1 MITVEGGFAKVVN
14 VESEIEGNFVKT
26 TIYMKMTYAD
36 NKAREN
42 LIKRLR
48 KEGYP
53 YSASGNNDDTRFR
66 VVRIPLF
73 VYVSEKLKEE
83 K

>member
-1 MITVEGGFAKVVN
+1 MLTVEGGFAKVVN
-14 VESEIEGNFVKT
+14 VESEIEDKFVKT

-73 VYVSEKLKEE
+73 VDVPEGVE
-83 K
+83 

>member
-36 NKAREN
+36 NKAREK

-48 KEGYP
+48 EEGYR
-53 YSASGNNDDTRFR
+53 YSASGNNDVTRFR
-66 VVRIPLF
+66 VLRIPLF
-73 VYVSEKLKEE
+73 VDVPEGQE
-83 K
+83 

>member
-14 VESEIEGNFVKT
+14 VESEIEDKFVKT

-36 NKAREN
+36 NKARER

-48 KEGYP
+48 EEGYP
-53 YSASGNNDDTRFR
+53 YSASGNNDDARFR
-66 VVRIPLF
+66 IVRSPLF
-73 VYVSEKLKEE
+73 VDVSEKLKEE
-83 K
+83 

>member
-36 NKAREN
+36 NKAREK

-48 KEGYP
+48 EEGYP
-53 YSASGNNDDTRFR
+53 YSDSGNNADTRFR
-66 VVRIPLF
+66 VVRVPLF
-73 VYVSEKLKEE
+73 TDVLEWVK
-83 K
+83 

>member
-1 MITVEGGFAKVVN
+1 MLTVEGGFAKVVN
-14 VESEIEGNFVKT
+14 VVTEIEDKFVKT

-36 NKAREN
+36 NKARER
-42 LIKRLR
+42 LVKLLR

-73 VYVSEKLKEE
+73 VDVSDGLE
-83 K
+83 

>member
-1 MITVEGGFAKVVN
+1 MLTVEGGFAKVVN

-42 LIKRLR
+42 LIKQLR

-73 VYVSEKLKEE
+73 VDMPDGVE
-83 K
+83 

>member
-14 VESEIEGNFVKT
+14 VVSEIEGNFVKT

-53 YSASGNNDDTRFR
+53 YSASGNNDDTRFM

-73 VYVSEKLKEE
+73 VDMTDGVE
-83 K
+83 

>member
-26 TIYMKMTYAD
+26 KIYMNMTYAD

-73 VYVSEKLKEE
+73 VDMTDGVE
-83 K
+83 

>member
-1 MITVEGGFAKVVN
+1 MLTVEGGFAKVVN

-36 NKAREN
+36 NQAREN

-73 VYVSEKLKEE
+73 VDMTDGVE
-83 K
+83 

>member
-1 MITVEGGFAKVVN
+1 MLTVEGGFAKVVN
-14 VESEIEGNFVKT
+14 VESEVESNFVKT

-48 KEGYP
+48 EEGYP

-73 VYVSEKLKEE
+73 VDMPDGVE
-83 K
+83 

>member
-14 VESEIEGNFVKT
+14 VESEIEDKFVKT

-36 NKAREN
+36 NKARER

-48 KEGYP
+48 EEGYP
-53 YSASGNNDDTRFR
+53 FSAGNNDDVRFR

-73 VYVSEKLKEE
+73 VDVSEGLE
-83 K
+83 

>member
-14 VESEIEGNFVKT
+14 VESEIEDKFVKT

-36 NKAREN
+36 NKARER

-73 VYVSEKLKEE
+73 VDVSEGL
-83 K
+83 

>member
-53 YSASGNNDDTRFR
+53 YSASGNNDNTRFR

-73 VYVSEKLKEE
+73 VDVSEGVE
-83 K
+83 

>member
-42 LIKRLR
+42 LIKRLK

-53 YSASGNNDDTRFR
+53 YSASGNNDDIRFR

-73 VYVSEKLKEE
+73 VDVTEGLE
-83 K
+83 

>member
-14 VESEIEGNFVKT
+14 VDSEIEGNFVKT

-36 NKAREN
+36 NKARER

-48 KEGYP
+48 EEGYT
-53 YSASGNNDDTRFR
+53 YSDSGNTDDTRFR

-73 VYVSEKLKEE
+73 VDVPEGRE
-83 K
+83 

>member
-14 VESEIEGNFVKT
+14 VESEIEDKFIKT
-26 TIYMKMTYAD
+26 TIYIKMTYAD
-36 NKAREN
+36 NKARER

-48 KEGYP
+48 EEGYP
-53 YSASGNNDDTRFR
+53 FSASGNTDDTRFR

-73 VYVSEKLKEE
+73 VDVPEGRE
-83 K
+83 

>member
-14 VESEIEGNFVKT
+14 VESEIEDKFVKT

-36 NKAREN
+36 NKARER

-48 KEGYP
+48 EEGYP
-53 YSASGNNDDTRFR
+53 FSASGNSDDTRFR

-73 VYVSEKLKEE
+73 GFVTEGVE
-83 K
+83 

>member
-14 VESEIEGNFVKT
+14 VETEIEDKFIKT

-73 VYVSEKLKEE
+73 VDLSEGLE
-83 K
+83 

>member
-14 VESEIEGNFVKT
+14 VESEIEDKFVKT

-36 NKAREN
+36 NKARER

-48 KEGYP
+48 EEGYP
-53 YSASGNNDDTRFR
+53 YSASGNSDDTRFK

-73 VYVSEKLKEE
+73 MAVSEGLE
-83 K
+83 

>member
-1 MITVEGGFAKVVN
+1 MLTVEGGFAKVVN
-14 VESEIEGNFVKT
+14 VESEIEDKFVKT
-26 TIYMKMTYAD
+26 TIYMKMIYAD

-48 KEGYP
+48 EEGYP

-73 VYVSEKLKEE
+73 VDMTDGVE
-83 K
+83 

>member
-14 VESEIEGNFVKT
+14 VVSEIQDKFVKT
-26 TIYMKMTYAD
+26 TIYKKMTYAD
-36 NKAREN
+36 NKARER

-48 KEGYP
+48 EEGYP
-53 YSASGNNDDTRFR
+53 FSASGNSDDTRFR

-73 VYVSEKLKEE
+73 VDVPEGVE
-83 K
+83 

>member
-1 MITVEGGFAKVVN
+1 MLTVEGGFAKVVN

-36 NKAREN
+36 NEARER

-48 KEGYP
+48 EEGYP
-53 YSASGNNDDTRFR
+53 FSAGNNDDARFR

-73 VYVSEKLKEE
+73 GSLPEGLE
-83 K
+83 

>member
-14 VESEIEGNFVKT
+14 VDSEIEGNFVKT

-36 NKAREN
+36 NKARER

-48 KEGYP
+48 EEGYP

-66 VVRIPLF
+66 VVRIPLL
-73 VYVSEKLKEE
+73 VDLSEKLKEE
-83 K
+83 

>member
-48 KEGYP
+48 EEGYP
-53 YSASGNNDDTRFR
+53 FSAGNNDDTRFR

-73 VYVSEKLKEE
+73 VDVSEKLKEE
-83 K
+83 

>member
-14 VESEIEGNFVKT
+14 VETEIEDKFMKT

-36 NKAREN
+36 NKVRDN

-48 KEGYP
+48 EEGYP
-53 YSASGNNDDTRFR
+53 FTAGGNRDDTRFR

-73 VYVSEKLKEE
+73 VDVSDGLE
-83 K
+83 

>member
-14 VESEIEGNFVKT
+14 GESEIEGNFVKT
-26 TIYMKMTYAD
+26 TIYMKMIYAD

-66 VVRIPLF
+66 VVRIPLL
-73 VYVSEKLKEE
+73 VDVSEGLE
-83 K
+83 

>member
-14 VESEIEGNFVKT
+14 VESEVESNFVKT

-73 VYVSEKLKEE
+73 VDVSESLE
-83 K
+83 

>member
-14 VESEIEGNFVKT
+14 VESEIEDKFVKT

-36 NKAREN
+36 NKARER
-42 LIKRLR
+42 LINRLR
-48 KEGYP
+48 EEGYSL
-53 YSASGNNDDTRFR
+53 SASGNNDVTRFR

-73 VYVSEKLKEE
+73 VDVSEGLE
-83 K
+83 

>member
-26 TIYMKMTYAD
+26 IIYMKMTYAD
-36 NKAREN
+36 NKARER
-42 LIKRLR
+42 LVKRLHE
-48 KEGYP
+48 EGYTF
-53 YSASGNNDDTRFR
+53 SSGNHDDTRFR

-73 VYVSEKLKEE
+73 GFVPEGLE
-83 K
+83 

>member
-1 MITVEGGFAKVVN
+1 MLTVEGGFAKVVN
-14 VESEIEGNFVKT
+14 VESEIEGTFVKT
-26 TIYMKMTYAD
+26 TIYMKMIYAD

-48 KEGYP
+48 EVGYP
-53 YSASGNNDDTRFR
+53 YSAIGNNDDTRFR

-73 VYVSEKLKEE
+73 VDVPEGLE
-83 K
+83 

>member
-48 KEGYP
+48 EEGYP
-53 YSASGNNDDTRFR
+53 FSSGNHDDTRFR

-73 VYVSEKLKEE
+73 TDVLEGVK
-83 K
+83 

>member
-66 VVRIPLF
+66 VVRIPLL
-73 VYVSEKLKEE
+73 VDVPEGLE
-83 K
+83 

>member
-1 MITVEGGFAKVVN
+1 MLTVEGGFAKVVD
-14 VESEIEGNFVKT
+14 VETEIEDKFVKT

-36 NKAREN
+36 NKARER

-48 KEGYP
+48 EEGYP
-53 YSASGNNDDTRFR
+53 FSASGNSDDTRFR

-73 VYVSEKLKEE
+73 VDVPEGLE
-83 K
+83 